1 MYKMKYLVCS
11 LYLVKVKL
19 FKVKHLTDQMNCV
32 VLLLKFTKQSSI
44 KKSQPDVTTH
54 VKGKRPLVE
63 NTAAAM

>member
-1 MYKMKYLVCS
+1 
-11 LYLVKVKL
+11 
-19 FKVKHLTDQMNCV
+19 MNCV